1 MAQTLNNPIK
11 PVFNI
16 TNKAE
21 TPNYKMSPT
30 FSGGG
35 WNQLSCLSL
44 TRSAVC
50 CPPLDAI
57 STARFSSCFPVIFT
71 GLNSS
76 SSSPV
81 PSCRFVPIPQAY
93 TDPGIKTKKNTS
105 SIQATDKQSNRQ
117 KKPHSLLTF
126 SGDSKADRC
135 SARHVAGR
143 LYSRDK
149 GGLCFLLGAL
159 AQTKTAV
166 FCPAQTVH
174 LS

>member
-1 MAQTLNNPIK
+1 M
-11 PVFNI
+11 
-16 TNKAE
+16 NKAE

-30 FSGGG
+30 FSRGG

-44 TRSAVC
+44 TRRAVC
-50 CPPLDAI
+50 CPPLEAI

-93 TDPGIKTKKNTS
+93 TDPGIKTKKNIS
-105 SIQATDKQSNRQ
+105 SIQATDKQNSREETA
-117 KKPHSLLTF
+117 SLLTF
-126 SGDSKADRC
+126 SGDSEADRRPT
-135 SARHVAGR
+135 RHVAGG
-143 LYSRDK
+143 LYSRHER
-149 GGLCFLLGAL
+149 GLCFLLDAL
-159 AQTKTAV
+159 AQTKTTV
-166 FCPAQTVH
+166 FCPTQTVH